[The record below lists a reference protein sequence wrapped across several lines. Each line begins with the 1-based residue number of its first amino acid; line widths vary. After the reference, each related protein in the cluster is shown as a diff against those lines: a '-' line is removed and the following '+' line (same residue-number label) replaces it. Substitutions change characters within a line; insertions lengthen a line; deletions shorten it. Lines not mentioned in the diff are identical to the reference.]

1 MDWLPSDSAIQQ
13 GLEMKINERI
23 RELAM
28 GTCWTVADLDT
39 AWKHMR
45 EIPNMSFDRFALFAM
60 DCQRL
65 TVHHIV
71 MMAQAVQRSV
81 TGEVMMRTGD

>member
-1 MDWLPSDSAIQQ
+1 MTEL
-13 GLEMKINERI
+13 ERI
-23 RELAM
+23 RQLAM
-28 GTCWTVADLDT
+28 GTRWTVADLDI

-45 EIPNMSFDRFALFAM
+45 EIDDMSFDRFALFAM

-71 MMAQAVQRSV
+71 MMAQAVQRV
-81 TGEVMMRTGD
+81 CTGQVMMRSGE

>member
-1 MDWLPSDSAIQQ
+1 MAWLPSNSAIEQ
-13 GLEMKINERI
+13 GREMTEVERI
-23 RELAM
+23 KQLAM
-28 GTCWTVADLDT
+28 GTCWTVADLDI

-45 EIPNMSFDRFALFAM
+45 EIPDMSFDRFSLFAM

-71 MMAQAVQRSV
+71 MMAQAVQRAV
-81 TGEVMMRTGD
+81 TGEVMMRTGN